1 MGIIRRQSIK
11 ATIFSYLGVAI
22 GYVNIIWILP
32 YCLSTE
38 QIGLLRVLVDA
49 ATVFAALAALGMINA
64 SQKFYPH
71 FADDDKRHKGFLLAS
86 LIIPGIGFALFT
98 VLFFGFRDMLLQPF
112 VKNAPMLVT
121 YSNWLVPLTAILI
134 LLTMFET
141 QASNYFRIA
150 IPKLLREILIRLMT
164 AAIVLLFF
172 YKILSFPQ
180 LVSAQV
186 LIYGFA
192 AGFMIIYLFFI
203 RKKNMEEGIS
213 MPEKSEWKEILTYC
227 LFIIIGGIGSMIAG
241 KIDTVMVSSMLANG
255 LSKNGV
261 YTTAL
266 FIATIIEIPG
276 RAIGAI
282 AVPVIS
288 SALKENDIPKI
299 GGLYKNSSTIQFTV
313 GLFLFLAI
321 WLNVD
326 NIFGIMPHGAEFAAG
341 KYTILFIGIAKL
353 FDAVTSVNMTILLN
367 SKYYRITLLLI
378 LVLGGL
384 TICTNLILIPK
395 FGLTGAAMAT
405 AFSILLYQVIATSY
419 LYFKFKI
426 LPFSIST
433 LKALGTGLLVLAA
446 ISFIPLMVNHYLDT
460 VLRSLLILILFG
472 SLTWFLKTS
481 EQINHTAVMAWHK
494 VLSFTKKPSDGR
506 E

>member
-1 MGIIRRQSIK
+1 
-11 ATIFSYLGVAI
+11 
-22 GYVNIIWILP
+22 
-32 YCLSTE
+32 
-38 QIGLLRVLVDA
+38 
-49 ATVFAALAALGMINA
+49 
-64 SQKFYPH
+64 
-71 FADDDKRHKGFLLAS
+71 
-86 LIIPGIGFALFT
+86 
-98 VLFFGFRDMLLQPF
+98 ML
-112 VKNAPMLVT
+112 T
-121 YSNWLVPLTAILI
+121 
-134 LLTMFET
+134 
-141 QASNYFRIA
+141 
-150 IPKLLREILIRLMT
+150 
-164 AAIVLLFF
+164 
-172 YKILSFPQ
+172 
-180 LVSAQV
+180 
-186 LIYGFA
+186 
-192 AGFMIIYLFFI
+192 
-203 RKKNMEEGIS
+203 
-213 MPEKSEWKEILTYC
+213 
-227 LFIIIGGIGSMIAG
+227 
-241 KIDTVMVSSMLANG
+241 NG

-446 ISFIPLMVNHYLDT
+446 IRFIPLMGNHYLDT

-472 SLTWFLKTS
+472 GLTWFLKTS
-481 EQINHTAVMAWHK
+481 EQINHTAIMAWHK
-494 VLSFTKKPSDGR
+494 VLSFTKKPSDGT